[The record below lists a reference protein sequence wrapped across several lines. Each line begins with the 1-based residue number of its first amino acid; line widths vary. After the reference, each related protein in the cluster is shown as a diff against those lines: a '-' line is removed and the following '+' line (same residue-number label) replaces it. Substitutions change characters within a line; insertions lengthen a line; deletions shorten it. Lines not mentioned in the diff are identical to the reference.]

1 MNSNLYTKELKRNRK
16 NLITW
21 SAIVVGFTLMV
32 LSIFPFMEDMGK
44 DMVQL
49 LDKMPEELGSALG
62 MDSNTWSN
70 ILGFYSTYYGVYI
83 VVLMSI
89 YTASTGANILSKE
102 ERERTAEFLMTKPLT
117 RWDIYKTKMMALG
130 TLSLI
135 IYIIQTLTAILGLL
149 VFGEDAFEWRVFFI
163 MQASGLIMMLFF
175 TACGVMLSMFF
186 TPKKNFMGMVVGLTF
201 GTYFLNAL
209 AKSTDETEI
218 IGYASPFHY
227 FDFTI
232 FDPDYSFNI
241 FGALVFLA
249 LSVGM
254 LQFSFKTFKKKDIV
268 G

>member
-1 MNSNLYTKELKRNRK
+1 MNSNLFTKEIKRNRK
-16 NLITW
+16 NLTIWT
-21 SAIVVGFTLMV
+21 AIVVGFTLMV
-32 LSIFPFMEDMGK
+32 LSIFPFMEEMGK

-49 LDKMPEELGSALG
+49 MDKMPPELSKAFG

-102 ERERTAEFLMTKPLT
+102 ERDRTAEFLLTKPLT
-117 RWDIYKTKMMALG
+117 RWDVFKTKM
-130 TLSLI
+130 LSLGVLSI
-135 IYIIQTLTAILGLL
+135 VIYLIQTITAIAGLL
-149 VFGEDAFEWRVFFI
+149 IFGKDAFEWRIFTI

-175 TACGVMLSMFF
+175 TVCGVILSMFL

-201 GTYFLNAL
+201 GTYFLNAI
-209 AKSTDETEI
+209 AKSTEATEI
-218 IGYASPFHY
+218 IGYISPFHY

-232 FDPDYSFNI
+232 FDPDYAFNI
-241 FGALVFLA
+241 IAAIIFLI
-249 LSVGM
+249 LSFGM
-254 LQFSFKTFKKKDIV
+254 LYFSYWTYQKKDIS

>member
-21 SAIVVGFTLMV
+21 SLIVVGFTIMV

-49 LDKMPEELGSALG
+49 LDKMPEELGKAFG
-62 MDSNTWSN
+62 MNSSTWSN

-117 RWDIYKTKMMALG
+117 RWDIFYTKMMALG

-135 IYIIQTLTAILGLL
+135 IYITQTVTAIFGLL
-149 VFGEDAFEWRVFFI
+149 LFGNEAFEWSIFFT

-175 TACGVMLSMFF
+175 TACGVLLSMFF

-201 GTYFLNAL
+201 GTYFLNAIG
-209 AKSTDETEI
+209 KSTDQTEV

-227 FDFTI
+227 FDFAI
-232 FDPDYSFNI
+232 FDPNYAFNFI
-241 FGALVFLA
+241 GAVVFLA
-249 LSVGM
+249 ISCGM
-254 LQFSFKTFKKKDIV
+254 LYMSFKSYDKKDIV